1 MAAFIVVGSVVGI
14 VLVVFILG
22 AVGASRY
29 KKAGP
34 HQAFITTGRGGQ
46 RVVIGGGMFIW
57 PVVQSLYVMDLQA
70 QKVPVHRE
78 GIYSKNNVP
87 ITIDV
92 TLVYKVK
99 GDEGSVKLASQALME
114 MQQEFHKA
122 GGKTAPTSEISEI
135 VQSVAEGALRDIVG
149 KMTPEEINADRESFQ
164 NKVLDTAAGHF
175 DKIGID
181 LVSFVVNHI
190 MDDKEYFQS
199 LGAPA
204 IAEAKRVAREQV
216 ATKNKAATVVE
227 AEQARDYGIRQAETK
242 AEVFNAEK
250 DRDVKKA
257 GYDALVAVER
267 AKADQAGPQASAQA
281 QQQVVEQETTLAERR
296 AQKREKELM
305 AEVLKPADAER
316 QKKVI
321 EAEGIKASTIVAADG
336 HKQSKVIEAEGE
348 KQSKILVADGDKQA
362 ITMTGE
368 GEGAASKARKT
379 GEAEGTRALMFA
391 EADGTKA
398 KLLAEAEGNKAKLLA
413 EATGLQAKADAMKNF
428 NDVTIQ
434 LEAYKSLIAVLPQI
448 VEAAAKPI
456 AGISD
461 VKVIHFTGGK
471 DGQDGDGSPV
481 SKFLDIPPEVLA
493 KTDES
498 LRATVGVGLK
508 EILEAVT
515 GSGTGAI
522 KRLIGTTPEAAPPE
536 PKQTGQ
542 PRRGPAVT

>member
-1 MAAFIVVGSVVGI
+1 MVTFIVIASVVGVILI
-14 VLVVFILG
+14 VFVLG

-34 HQAFITTGRGGQ
+34 HQAFITTGKGGQ
-46 RVVIGGGMFIW
+46 RVCIGGGMFVW

-78 GIYSKNNVP
+78 AIYSKNNVP

-99 GDEGSVKLASQALME
+99 GDEGSVKLAAQALQE
-114 MQQEFHKA
+114 MQQEFHK
-122 GGKTAPTSEISEI
+122 GGTKAPASEISEI

-175 DKIGID
+175 EKIGID

-190 MDDKEYFQS
+190 SDDKEYFVS

-227 AEQARDYGIRQAETK
+227 AEQSRDSGIRQAETK

-267 AKADQAGPQASAQA
+267 AKADQAGPQATAQA
-281 QQQVVEQETTLAERR
+281 QQKVVEQETTLAEKR
-296 AQKREKELM
+296 AEKREKELV
-305 AEVLKPADAER
+305 AEVLKPAEAER

-321 EAEGIKASTIVAADG
+321 DAEGVKASIIVA
-336 HKQSKVIEAEGE
+336 AEGE
-348 KQSKILVADGDKQA
+348 KQSRVLIADGTKQA
-362 ITMTGE
+362 TVLTGE
-368 GEGAASKARKT
+368 GEGAAAKARKT
-379 GEAEGTRALMFA
+379 GEAEGIKAVLFA
-391 EADGTKA
+391 EAAGTKA
-398 KLLAEAEGNKAKLLA
+398 KLLAEAD
-413 EATGLQAKADAMKNF
+413 GLQAKADAMKNF
-428 NDVTIQ
+428 DGTTIQ
-434 LEAYKSLIAVLPQI
+434 LEAYKSLIAVLPAL

-456 AGISD
+456 ASISD

-471 DGQDGDGSPV
+471 DGKDGGGSPV

-493 KTDES
+493 TTDES

-508 EILEAVT
+508 EILGAIT
-515 GSGTGAI
+515 GDTSGAI
-522 KRLIGTTPEAAPPE
+522 KKLL
-536 PKQTGQ
+536 PKVDD
-542 PRRGPAVT
+542 REDDKK

>member
-1 MAAFIVVGSVVGI
+1 MVTFIVIGSVVGVI
-14 VLVVFILG
+14 LIIFVLS

-46 RVVIGGGMFIW
+46 RVCIGGGMFVW

-114 MQQEFHKA
+114 MQQEFHKS
-122 GGKTAPTSEISEI
+122 GKAPTSEISEI

-227 AEQARDYGIRQAETK
+227 AEQSRDYGIRQAETK

-257 GYDALVAVER
+257 GYDALVATER
-267 AKADQAGPQASAQA
+267 AKADQAGPQASATA
-281 QQQVVEQETTLAERR
+281 QQRVVEQETTLAEKR
-296 AQKREKELM
+296 AEKREKELV

-321 EAEGIKASTIVAADG
+321 DAEGVKASIIVAAD
-336 HKQSKVIEAEGE
+336 GE
-348 KQSKILVADGDKQA
+348 KQSKILIADGTKQA
-362 ITMTGE
+362 VTMAGE
-368 GEGAASKARKT
+368 GEGAAAKARKT
-379 GEAEGTRALMFA
+379 GEAEGIKAVMYA
-391 EADGTKA
+391 EAAGTKA
-398 KLLAEAEGNKAKLLA
+398 KLLAEAD
-413 EATGLQAKADAMKNF
+413 GLQAKADAMKNF
-428 NDVTIQ
+428 TDTTIQ
-434 LEAYKSLIAVLPQI
+434 LEAYKSLIAILPAM

-456 AGISD
+456 TAVND
-461 VKVIHFTGGK
+461 VKVVHFTGGAGGK
-471 DGQDGDGSPV
+471 DGGSPV

-493 KTDES
+493 TTDES
-498 LRATVGVGLK
+498 LRATLGVGLR
-508 EILEAVT
+508 EILGAIT
-515 GSGTGAI
+515 GDTAGAI
-522 KRLIGTTPEAAPPE
+522 KKLI
-536 PKQTGQ
+536 PKVDDK
-542 PRRGPAVT
+542 ADDKK

>member
-1 MAAFIVVGSVVGI
+1 MVTLIVVGSIVGVILI
-14 VLVVFILG
+14 VFVLAG
-22 AVGASRY
+22 VGASRY

-34 HQAFITTGRGGQ
+34 HQAFITTGKGGQ
-46 RVVIGGGMFIW
+46 RVCIGGGMFVW

-99 GDEGSVKLASQALME
+99 GDEGSVKLAAQALQE
-114 MQQEFHKA
+114 MQQEFHK
-122 GGKTAPTSEISEI
+122 GGKNPASEISEI

-175 DKIGID
+175 EKIGID

-190 MDDKEYFQS
+190 SDDKEYFVS

-227 AEQARDYGIRQAETK
+227 AEQSRDAGIRQAETK

-267 AKADQAGPQASAQA
+267 AKADQAGPQATAQA
-281 QQQVVEQETTLAERR
+281 QQKVVEQETTLAEKR
-296 AQKREKELM
+296 AEKREKELV
-305 AEVLKPADAER
+305 AEVLKPAEAER

-321 EAEGIKASTIVAADG
+321 DAEGVKASIIVA
-336 HKQSKVIEAEGE
+336 AEGE
-348 KQSKILVADGDKQA
+348 KQSKVLIADGTKQA
-362 ITMTGE
+362 TVLTGE
-368 GEGAASKARKT
+368 GEGAAAKARKT
-379 GEAEGTRALMFA
+379 GEAEGIKAVLFA
-391 EADGTKA
+391 EAAGTKA
-398 KLLAEAEGNKAKLLA
+398 KLLAEAD
-413 EATGLQAKADAMKNF
+413 GLQAKADAMKNF
-428 NDVTIQ
+428 DGTTIQ
-434 LEAYKSLIAVLPQI
+434 LEAYKSLIAVLPAL

-471 DGQDGDGSPV
+471 DGKDGGGSPV
-481 SKFLDIPPEVLA
+481 SEFLDIPPEVLA

-508 EILEAVT
+508 EILGAIT
-515 GSGTGAI
+515 GDTAGAI
-522 KRLIGTTPEAAPPE
+522 KKLL
-536 PKQTGQ
+536 PKVDDK
-542 PRRGPAVT
+542 ADDKK

>member
-1 MAAFIVVGSVVGI
+1 MSTLIVVGSVVGVI
-14 VLVVFILG
+14 LIIFILG

-29 KKAGP
+29 RKAGP

-46 RVVIGGGMFIW
+46 KVCIGGGMFIW

-99 GDEGSVKLASQALME
+99 GDEQSVKLASQALME
-114 MQQEFHKA
+114 MQQEFHAK
-122 GGKTAPTSEISEI
+122 GGKNAPASEISEI

-175 DKIGID
+175 DKIGVD

-190 MDDKEYFQS
+190 SDDKEYFMS

-227 AEQARDYGIRQAETK
+227 AEQSRDSGIRQAETK

-257 GYDALVAVER
+257 QYDAQVAVER
-267 AKADQAGPQASAQA
+267 SKADQAGPQAQA
-281 QQQVVEQETTLAERR
+281 TARQQVVEQETILAQRMADR
-296 AQKREKELM
+296 REKELV
-305 AEVLKPADAER
+305 AEVLKPAEAEK

-321 EAEGIKASTIVAADG
+321 EAEGIKAAMIVSAD
-336 HKQSKVIEAEGE
+336 GE
-348 KQSKILVADGDKQA
+348 KQAKVLIADGEKQA
-362 ITMTGE
+362 NVLTGE
-368 GEGAASKARKT
+368 GDGAAVKARKM
-379 GEAEGTRALMFA
+379 GDAEGTRAVLFA

-398 KLLAEAEGNKAKLLA
+398 KLLAEAEGLKAK
-413 EATGLQAKADAMKNF
+413 EIG
-428 NDVTIQ
+428 
-434 LEAYKSLIAVLPQI
+434 
-448 VEAAAKPI
+448 
-456 AGISD
+456 
-461 VKVIHFTGGK
+461 
-471 DGQDGDGSPV
+471 
-481 SKFLDIPPEVLA
+481 
-493 KTDES
+493 
-498 LRATVGVGLK
+498 RAHV
-508 EILEAVT
+508 
-515 GSGTGAI
+515 
-522 KRLIGTTPEAAPPE
+522 
-536 PKQTGQ
+536 
-542 PRRGPAVT
+542 

>member
-1 MAAFIVVGSVVGI
+1 MTTLIVIGSVVGVI
-14 VLVVFILG
+14 LIIFVFS

-46 RVVIGGGMFIW
+46 RVCIGGGMFVW

-99 GDEGSVKLASQALME
+99 GDEGSVKLAAQALME
-114 MQQEFHKA
+114 MQQEFHAK
-122 GGKTAPTSEISEI
+122 GGKNAPASEISEI

-190 MDDKEYFQS
+190 MDDKEYFQFF
-199 LGAPA
+199 GAPA

-227 AEQARDYGIRQAETK
+227 AEQSRDYGIRQAETK

-257 GYDALVAVER
+257 SYDALVATER
-267 AKADQAGPQASAQA
+267 AKADQAGPQAMGTA
-281 QQQVVEQETTLAERR
+281 QQQVVMQETTLAEKR
-296 AQKREKELM
+296 AEKREKELV
-305 AEVLKPADAER
+305 AEVLKPAEAER
-316 QKKVI
+316 QKKII
-321 EAEGIKASTIVAADG
+321 EAEGVKRSIVINA
-336 HKQSKVIEAEGE
+336 EAEKE
-348 KQSKILVADGDKQA
+348 RRQL
-362 ITMTGE
+362 TGE
-368 GEGAASKARKT
+368 GDGDYVRLTKT
-379 GEAEGTRALMFA
+379 KEAQGIQAVMFA
-391 EADGTKA
+391 EAAGTKA
-398 KLLAEAEGNKAKLLA
+398 KLLAEAD
-413 EATGLQAKADAMKNF
+413 GLQAKADAMKNF
-428 NDVTIQ
+428 TDTTIQ
-434 LEAYKSLIAVLPQI
+434 LEAYKSLIAILPAM

-456 AGISD
+456 TAVND
-461 VKVIHFTGGK
+461 VKVIHFTGGAGCK
-471 DGQDGDGSPV
+471 DSGGSPV
-481 SKFLDIPPEVLA
+481 SKFLDIPPRFWQQQ
-493 KTDES
+493 TS
-498 LRATVGVGLK
+498 LSELPLGGLK
-508 EILEAVT
+508 EILGAIT
-515 GSGTGAI
+515 GDTAGAI
-522 KRLIGTTPEAAPPE
+522 KRLIPRADDKTKAPPAGE
-536 PKQTGQ
+536 AKG
-542 PRRGPAVT
+542 G

>member
-1 MAAFIVVGSVVGI
+1 MTALIVVGSVVGV

-46 RVVIGGGMFIW
+46 RVVIGGGMFVW

-99 GDEGSVKLASQALME
+99 GDEGSVKLAAQALQE
-114 MQQEFHKA
+114 MQQEFHK
-122 GGKTAPTSEISEI
+122 GGKALTSEISEI

-175 DKIGID
+175 EKIGID

-190 MDDKEYFQS
+190 SDDKEYFVS

-227 AEQARDYGIRQAETK
+227 AEQARDAGIRQAETK
-242 AEVFNAEK
+242 AEVFNAEME
-250 DRDVKKA
+250 RDVKKA
-257 GYDALVAVER
+257 GFDAMVAVER

-281 QQQVVEQETTLAERR
+281 QQQVVEQETVLADKR
-296 AQKREKELM
+296 AQKREKELV
-305 AEVLKPADAER
+305 AEVLKPAEAER

-321 EAEGIKASTIVAADG
+321 DAEGMKAAAIVEAEGDKQSRVLIADG
-336 HKQSKVIEAEGE
+336 TM
-348 KQSKILVADGDKQA
+348 QA
-362 ITMTGE
+362 TVLAGE
-368 GEGAASKARKT
+368 GEGAAARARKT
-379 GEAEGTRALMFA
+379 GDADGTKAVLFAEADGTRAKLLA

-398 KLLAEAEGNKAKLLA
+398 KLLAEAE
-413 EATGLQAKADAMKNF
+413 AMKKF
-428 NDVTIQ
+428 DETTIQ
-434 LEAYKSLIAVLPQI
+434 LEAYKSLISVLPAM

-456 AGISD
+456 AGIQD
-461 VKVIHFTGGK
+461 VKVVHFTGGPGGK
-471 DGQDGDGSPV
+471 DGGSPV

-493 KTDES
+493 TTDES

-508 EILEAVT
+508 EIL
-515 GSGTGAI
+515 GAI
-522 KRLIGTTPEAAPPE
+522 TGDTAGAIRKLLPRVEDEKPE
-536 PKQTGQ
+536 KKK
-542 PRRGPAVT
+542 

>member
-1 MAAFIVVGSVVGI
+1 MTTLIVIGSVVGVI
-14 VLVVFILG
+14 LIIFVLS

-46 RVVIGGGMFIW
+46 RVCIGGGMFVW

-114 MQQEFHKA
+114 MQQEFHAK
-122 GGKTAPTSEISEI
+122 GGKNAPASEISEI

-175 DKIGID
+175 DKIGVD

-190 MDDKEYFQS
+190 SDDKEYFQS

-227 AEQARDYGIRQAETK
+227 AEQSRDAGIRQAETK

-267 AKADQAGPQASAQA
+267 AKADQAGPQAQATA
-281 QQQVVEQETTLAERR
+281 QQKVVEQETTLAEKR
-296 AQKREKELM
+296 AEKREKELV

-321 EAEGIKASTIVAADG
+321 EAEGVKASTIVGADG
-336 HKQSKVIEAEGE
+336 HKQSKIIEAEGE
-348 KQSKILVADGDKQA
+348 KQSKILIADGSKQA
-362 ITMTGE
+362 TVMAGE
-368 GEGAASKARKT
+368 GEGEAAKARKT
-379 GEAEGTRALMFA
+379 GEAEGIKAVLFA
-391 EADGTKA
+391 EAAGTKA
-398 KLLAEAEGNKAKLLA
+398 KLLAEAD
-413 EATGLQAKADAMKNF
+413 GLQAKADAMKNF
-428 NDVTIQ
+428 DGTTIQ
-434 LEAYKSLIAVLPQI
+434 LEAYKSLIAILPAM

-456 AGISD
+456 TAVND
-461 VKVIHFTGGK
+461 VKVIHFTGGAGGK
-471 DGQDGDGSPV
+471 DGGGSPV

-493 KTDES
+493 TTDES

-508 EILEAVT
+508 EILGAIT
-515 GSGTGAI
+515 GDTAGAI
-522 KRLIGTTPEAAPPE
+522 KKLL
-536 PKQTGQ
+536 PK
-542 PRRGPAVT
+542 AEEKADEKKK

>member
-1 MAAFIVVGSVVGI
+1 MMALIVVGSIVGVI
-14 VLVVFILG
+14 LVIFILG

-46 RVVIGGGMFIW
+46 RVCIGGGMFVW
-57 PVVQSLYVMDLQA
+57 PVVQSLYTMDLQA

-99 GDEGSVKLASQALME
+99 GDEGSVKLAAQALQE
-114 MQQEFHKA
+114 MQQEFHK
-122 GGKTAPTSEISEI
+122 GGKSPTSEISEI

-175 DKIGID
+175 EKIGID

-190 MDDKEYFQS
+190 SDDKEYFVS

-227 AEQARDYGIRQAETK
+227 AEQSRDAGIRQAETR

-281 QQQVVEQETTLAERR
+281 QQQVVEQETLLAEKR
-296 AQKREKELM
+296 AQKREKELV
-305 AEVLKPADAER
+305 AEVLKPAEAER

-321 EAEGIKASTIVAADG
+321 EAEGVKGAAIV
-336 HKQSKVIEAEGE
+336 EAEGE
-348 KQSKILVADGDKQA
+348 KQSKVLIADGTKQA
-362 ITMTGE
+362 TVLAGE
-368 GEGAASKARKT
+368 GEGAAARARKT
-379 GEAEGTRALMFA
+379 GDADGTKAVLFA
-391 EADGTKA
+391 EADGTRAKLLAEADGTRA
-398 KLLAEAEGNKAKLLA
+398 KLLAEAEGLH
-413 EATGLQAKADAMKNF
+413 AKADAMKEF
-428 NDVTIQ
+428 DSTTIQ
-434 LEAYKSLIAVLPQI
+434 LEAYKSLIAVLPAM

-456 AGISD
+456 AGIGD
-461 VKVIHFTGGK
+461 VKVIHFTGGQGGDK
-471 DGQDGDGSPV
+471 DGGSPV

-493 KTDES
+493 TTDES

-508 EILEAVT
+508 EIL
-515 GSGTGAI
+515 GAI
-522 KRLIGTTPEAAPPE
+522 TGDTTGVIKKLLPKAEDEKPE
-536 PKQTGQ
+536 KKK
-542 PRRGPAVT
+542 

>member
-1 MAAFIVVGSVVGI
+1 MVTFIVIGSVVGVI
-14 VLVVFILG
+14 LIIFVLS

-46 RVVIGGGMFIW
+46 RVCIGGGMFVW

-114 MQQEFHKA
+114 MQQEFHKS
-122 GGKTAPTSEISEI
+122 GKNAPTSEISEI

-227 AEQARDYGIRQAETK
+227 AEQSRDYGIRQAETK

-267 AKADQAGPQASAQA
+267 AKADQAGPQATAQA
-281 QQQVVEQETTLAERR
+281 QQKVVEQETTLAEKR
-296 AQKREKELM
+296 AEKREKELV

-321 EAEGIKASTIVAADG
+321 DAEGVKASIIVA
-336 HKQSKVIEAEGE
+336 AEGE
-348 KQSKILVADGDKQA
+348 KQSKVLIADGAKQA
-362 ITMTGE
+362 TVLTGE
-368 GEGAASKARKT
+368 GEGAAAKARKT
-379 GEAEGTRALMFA
+379 GEAEGIKAVMFA
-391 EADGTKA
+391 EAAGTKA
-398 KLLAEAEGNKAKLLA
+398 KLLAEAD
-413 EATGLQAKADAMKNF
+413 GLQAKADAMKNF
-428 NDVTIQ
+428 DGTTIQ
-434 LEAYKSLIAVLPQI
+434 LEAYKSLIAVLPAL

-471 DGQDGDGSPV
+471 DDKDGGGSPV

-493 KTDES
+493 TTDES

-508 EILEAVT
+508 EILGAIT
-515 GSGTGAI
+515 GDTAGAI
-522 KRLIGTTPEAAPPE
+522 KKLL
-536 PKQTGQ
+536 PKVDDKADD
-542 PRRGPAVT
+542 RK

>member
-1 MAAFIVVGSVVGI
+1 MVTLIVVGSIVGVILI
-14 VLVVFILG
+14 VFVLAG
-22 AVGASRY
+22 VGASRY

-34 HQAFITTGRGGQ
+34 HQAFITTGKGGQ
-46 RVVIGGGMFIW
+46 RVCIGGGMFVW

-99 GDEGSVKLASQALME
+99 GDEGSVKLAAQALQE
-114 MQQEFHKA
+114 MQQEFHK
-122 GGKTAPTSEISEI
+122 GGKNPASEISEI

-149 KMTPEEINADRESFQ
+149 KMSPEEINADRESFQ

-175 DKIGID
+175 EKIGID

-190 MDDKEYFQS
+190 SDDKEYFVS

-227 AEQARDYGIRQAETK
+227 AEQSRDAGIRQAETK

-267 AKADQAGPQASAQA
+267 AKADQAGPQATAQA
-281 QQQVVEQETTLAERR
+281 QQKVVEQETTLAEKR
-296 AQKREKELM
+296 AEKREKELV
-305 AEVLKPADAER
+305 AEVLKPAEAER

-321 EAEGIKASTIVAADG
+321 DAEGVKASIIVA
-336 HKQSKVIEAEGE
+336 AEGE
-348 KQSKILVADGDKQA
+348 KQSKVLIADGTKQA
-362 ITMTGE
+362 TVLTGE
-368 GEGAASKARKT
+368 GEGAAAKARKT
-379 GEAEGTRALMFA
+379 GEAEGIKAVLFA
-391 EADGTKA
+391 EAAGTKA
-398 KLLAEAEGNKAKLLA
+398 KLLAEAD
-413 EATGLQAKADAMKNF
+413 GLQAKADAMKNF
-428 NDVTIQ
+428 DGTTIQ
-434 LEAYKSLIAVLPQI
+434 LEAYKSLIAVLPAL

-456 AGISD
+456 ASISD

-471 DGQDGDGSPV
+471 DGKDGGGSPV

-493 KTDES
+493 TTDES

-508 EILEAVT
+508 EILGAIT
-515 GSGTGAI
+515 GDTAGAI
-522 KRLIGTTPEAAPPE
+522 KKLL
-536 PKQTGQ
+536 PKVDD
-542 PRRGPAVT
+542 RADDKK

>member
-1 MAAFIVVGSVVGI
+1 MGGLIIVGSVIGVI
-14 VLVVFILG
+14 LVVFVLG

-46 RVVIGGGMFIW
+46 RVCIGGGMFVW

-99 GDEGSVKLASQALME
+99 GDEGSVKLAAQALQE
-114 MQQEFHKA
+114 MQQEFHK
-122 GGKTAPTSEISEI
+122 GGKSPTSEISEI

-175 DKIGID
+175 EKIGID

-190 MDDKEYFQS
+190 SDDKEYFVS

-227 AEQARDYGIRQAETK
+227 AEQSRDAGIRQAETK

-281 QQQVVEQETTLAERR
+281 QQQVVEQETTLAEKK
-296 AQKREKELM
+296 AQKREKELV
-305 AEVLKPADAER
+305 AEVLKPAEAEK

-321 EAEGIKASTIVAADG
+321 DAEGVKASAIVAA
-336 HKQSKVIEAEGE
+336 E
-348 KQSKILVADGDKQA
+348 GDKQSRVLIA
-362 ITMTGE
+362 DGTKQATVLAGE
-368 GEGAASKARKT
+368 GEGAAAKARKT
-379 GEAEGTRALMFA
+379 GEADGTKAVLFA
-391 EADGTKA
+391 EADGTRAKLLAEADGTRA
-398 KLLAEAEGNKAKLLA
+398 KLLAEAE
-413 EATGLQAKADAMKNF
+413 GLQAKADAMKKF
-428 NDVTIQ
+428 DDTTIQ
-434 LEAYKSLIAVLPQI
+434 LEAYKSLIAVLPAM

-456 AGISD
+456 AGIGD

-471 DGQDGDGSPV
+471 DGGDGGGSPV

-493 KTDES
+493 TTDES

-508 EILEAVT
+508 EILGAIT
-515 GSGTGAI
+515 GDTAGAI
-522 KRLIGTTPEAAPPE
+522 KRLLPKTEGGPPD
-536 PKQTGQ
+536 KKK
-542 PRRGPAVT
+542 

>member
-1 MAAFIVVGSVVGI
+1 MTTLIVIGSVVGVI
-14 VLVVFILG
+14 LIIFVLS

-46 RVVIGGGMFIW
+46 RVCIGGGMFVW

-99 GDEGSVKLASQALME
+99 GDEGSVKLAAQALME
-114 MQQEFHKA
+114 MQQEFHAK
-122 GGKTAPTSEISEI
+122 GGKNAPASEISEI

-227 AEQARDYGIRQAETK
+227 AEQSRDYGIRQAETK

-257 GYDALVAVER
+257 SYDALVATER
-267 AKADQAGPQASAQA
+267 AKADQAGPQAMATA
-281 QQQVVEQETTLAERR
+281 QQQVVMQETTLAEKR
-296 AQKREKELM
+296 AEKREKELV
-305 AEVLKPADAER
+305 AEVLKPAEAER
-316 QKKVI
+316 QKKII
-321 EAEGIKASTIVAADG
+321 EAEGVKRSIVINAEAEKERRQLTGEGDG
-336 HKQSKVIEAEGE
+336 DYVRLTKTKEAEG
-348 KQSKILVADGDKQA
+348 IQA
-362 ITMTGE
+362 V
-368 GEGAASKARKT
+368 
-379 GEAEGTRALMFA
+379 MFA
-391 EADGTKA
+391 EAAGTKA
-398 KLLAEAEGNKAKLLA
+398 KLLAEAD
-413 EATGLQAKADAMKNF
+413 GLQAKADAMKNF
-428 NDVTIQ
+428 TDTTIQ
-434 LEAYKSLIAVLPQI
+434 LEAYKSLIAILPAM

-456 AGISD
+456 TAVND
-461 VKVIHFTGGK
+461 VKVIHFTGGAGGK
-471 DGQDGDGSPV
+471 DSGSPV

-493 KTDES
+493 TTDES

-508 EILEAVT
+508 EIL
-515 GSGTGAI
+515 GAI
-522 KRLIGTTPEAAPPE
+522 TGDTAGAIRKLI
-536 PKQTGQ
+536 PKVDDK
-542 PRRGPAVT
+542 ADDKK